1 MVKLIISFI
10 ISNIIL
16 IFFDFLNQNRNPIS
30 YKPYTDSASGVLY
43 MIIFKTL
50 IDLFRGIQFSTSR
63 FGDYRSKGILILIGV
78 ILSFGFTYLIISAVF
93 NIF

>member
-1 MVKLIISFI
+1 
-10 ISNIIL
+10 
-16 IFFDFLNQNRNPIS
+16 
-30 YKPYTDSASGVLY
+30 

-50 IDLFRGIQFSTSR
+50 IDLFRGIKFSTSR

-78 ILSFGFTYLIISAVF
+78 ILSFGFTYLIISAIF